1 MPRWGLLA
9 VLQVP
14 LLLAAPQLVP
24 PLISGPLLGLLLL
37 LWWMARDAWSG
48 LAEGA
53 SDPASVHLL
62 HRQRTAE
69 GGRDEMHI

>member
-1 MPRWGLLA
+1 MQQWGLSA

-24 PLISGPLLGLLLL
+24 PLILALLLTL
-37 LWWMARDAWSG
+37 LLPLWWMAGDAWSR

-69 GGRDEMHI
+69 GGRDEMRT